1 MSGLDLRTLIT
12 SGGELWLWLEDRE
25 VPELA
30 AMRSSSGCRPPRSM
44 RQASV
49 STLSGRCR
57 FTPTPGLGSAW
68 GRSRRPLLC
77 VEPVDVVAQSGPD
90 RADVQWSPDH
100 SPGNLF
106 GVIGAQ
112 PVAVAVPR
120 QTRVR
125 SELGDRARDASPKV
139 VHSNVAPS
147 GRRPDGLFTTAAS
160 RSLPATSRIPA

>member
-1 MSGLDLRTLIT
+1 VINRSRSHRDSERALPLHAYARTRN
-12 SGGELWLWLEDRE
+12 GVG
-25 VPELA
+25 PQPQA
-30 AMRSSSGCRPPRSM
+30 APVRR
-44 RQASV
+44 
-49 STLSGRCR
+49 TGRCGCPER
-57 FTPTPGLGSAW
+57 
-68 GRSRRPLLC
+68 
-77 VEPVDVVAQSGPD
+77 PD

-147 GRRPDGLFTTAAS
+147 DRRPDGLFTTTFAAFEYH
-160 RSLPATSRIPA
+160 RGHRVALIG